1 MNLFILGVVL
11 VFVKTNLQL
20 LDTGV
25 FYYVTNAAGYLLIY
39 TGIRQLRS
47 EIPGVRRLLTYVL
60 VMVLHSVGFAV
71 LNGTGHSIRTIP
83 LSGGVDTMTAVS
95 LTLLAVVGM
104 GMVFYVLHE
113 MIMAVRSEEKST
125 YPEMGSLEKIPG
137 LLLILMVMTCVL
149 FFTVPSAASFLMII
163 LLASE
168 LVFVAIFSARVRV
181 V

>member
-25 FYYVTNAAGYLLIY
+25 FYYVTNAAGYLLIH
-39 TGIRQLRS
+39 TGIRQLRE
-47 EIPGVRRLLTYVL
+47 EIPGARRLLAYVL

-83 LSGGVDTMTAVS
+83 LSGGVNTMTALI

-104 GMVFYVLHE
+104 AMVFYILHE
-113 MIMAVRSEEKST
+113 VLEAVRSKENAT
-125 YPEMGSLEKIPG
+125 FPEVGSLEKVPG
-137 LLLILMVMTCVL
+137 LLLILMVITCVL
-149 FFTVPSAASFLMII
+149 FFTVPSAASFLMIV
-163 LLASE
+163 LMAAE
-168 LVFVAIFSARVRV
+168 LVFVASFSARVRV

>member
-11 VFVKTNLQL
+11 VFIKTNLQL

-39 TGIRQLRS
+39 IGIRQLRV
-47 EIPGVRRLLTYVL
+47 EIPEVRRLLTCVL
-60 VMVLHSVGFAV
+60 VMVIHSAGFAV

-83 LSGGVDTMTAVS
+83 LSGGVNTMIALT

-104 GMVFYVLHE
+104 AIIFYVLHE
-113 MIMAVRSEEKST
+113 VLVAVRSKEKNAYS
-125 YPEMGSLEKIPG
+125 EVGNLEKIPG
-137 LLLILMVMTCVL
+137 VLLTLLVITSVF

-168 LVFVAIFSARVRV
+168 LVFVASFSARVRAV
-181 V
+181 